1 MIINKD
7 LYDQLKLLSESN
19 DSDRLGQ
26 ALSACQDE
34 VLHDMTRLYIRQD
47 KKELDLELNLF
58 RRLQK
63 LLSNSIVD
71 FLSCQIGILIGIYKV
86 INLLSNTLSHD
97 KDFNIKMT
105 ALYKKSKVKEIL
117 NYLEKHPSAQ
127 HKVIA
132 QEAEVKPNY
141 LSQIMRELEDTG
153 CVLRYAVGKRSFY
166 ELSLDGQAFLK
177 RQRNDD
183 DLLPYPELIFEEM
196 GVSDKWKLQDKSLL
210 CSVKHRQYNERTQSY
225 NSFLGRIK
233 PVSIT
238 TQNGEYIKNLSYIR
252 NQMEEAGIG

>member
-19 DSDRLGQ
+19 DSNRLGQ

-34 VLHDMTRLYIRQD
+34 FLHDMTRLYIRQD
-47 KKELDLELNLF
+47 KKELELELNLF
-58 RRLQK
+58 KRLQK

-71 FLSCQIGILIGIYKV
+71 FVSCQVGILIGIYKV
-86 INLLSNTLSHD
+86 INLLTNTLSHE
-97 KDFNIKMT
+97 KDFNIKMS
-105 ALYKKSKVKEIL
+105 ALYKKSKVKEVL
-117 NYLEKHPSAQ
+117 HYLEKHPSAQ

-132 QEAEVKPNY
+132 QEAGVRPNY

-177 RQRNDD
+177 KQRNDD

-210 CSVKHRQYNERTQSY
+210 CSVKRRQYNERTQSY
-225 NSFLGRIK
+225 DYLLNRVNPIGI
-233 PVSIT
+233 I
-238 TQNGEYIKNLSYIR
+238 TQNGEYIKNPNIR
-252 NQMEEAGIG
+252 NRMEEARIG